1 MHLRGIRG
9 ATTAEANTEDA
20 ILNATQELL
29 HEMLSAN
36 RVETDEIAALI
47 FTCSPDLTAVF
58 PAEAARQMHWTAVPL
73 LSATEVAV
81 PGSVARCIRVLMFW
95 NTPGAQSEIVHTYLR
110 GAAGLR
116 PDLKP
121 PRS

>member
-20 ILNATQELL
+20 ILDATQELL
-29 HEMLSAN
+29 REMVSAN
-36 RVETDEIAALI
+36 RVEPDEIAALI
-47 FTCSPDLTAVF
+47 FTCSPDLSAVF

-73 LSATEVAV
+73 LSATEIAV
-81 PGSVARCIRVLMFW
+81 PGSVARCIRVLLLW
-95 NTPGAQSEIVHTYLR
+95 NTPGTQSEMVHTYLR
-110 GAAGLR
+110 GAADLR

>member
-29 HEMLSAN
+29 REMVSAN
-36 RVETDEIAALI
+36 RVEPDEIAALI

-58 PAEAARQMHWTAVPL
+58 PAEAARQMRWTAVPL
-73 LSATEVAV
+73 LSATEIAV
-81 PGSVARCIRVLMFW
+81 PGSVARCIRVLLLW
-95 NTPGAQSEIVHTYLR
+95 NTPGTQSEMVHTYLR
-110 GAAGLR
+110 GAADLR

>member
-20 ILNATQELL
+20 ILDATQELL
-29 HEMLSAN
+29 REMVSAN
-36 RVETDEIAALI
+36 RVEPDEIAALI
-47 FTCSPDLTAVF
+47 FTCSPDLSAVF
-58 PAEAARQMHWTAVPL
+58 PAEAARQMRWTAVPL
-73 LSATEVAV
+73 LSATEIAV
-81 PGSVARCIRVLMFW
+81 PGSVARCIRVLLLW
-95 NTPGAQSEIVHTYLR
+95 NTPGTQSEMVHTYLR
-110 GAAGLR
+110 GAADLR